1 MMNFS
6 LAMIFIITILP
17 IFVVMMGIAV
27 WTDAKAR
34 EVDLETDDDWI

>member
-6 LAMIFIITILP
+6 LIVAFIIL
-17 IFVVMMGIAV
+17 VVPLFITMVGIAI

-34 EVDLETDDDWI
+34 EVDLETNED

>member
-6 LAMIFIITILP
+6 LMVVFTVTVMPML
-17 IFVVMMGIAV
+17 VMMIGIAV

-34 EVDLETDDDWI
+34 EVDLETNED